1 MCGTG
6 CARGFPSLRLQL
18 LSHWN
23 HLVVCVWGGEQT
35 RISLGV
41 HSEILDLMNIPHV
54 GKSCARLL
62 YKHGIRTAEDVAMTS
77 TAQIAK
83 ILSLA
88 QTTKSHSKVWY
99 NNPHQTE
106 GC

>member
-1 MCGTG
+1 
-6 CARGFPSLRLQL
+6 
-18 LSHWN
+18 
-23 HLVVCVWGGEQT
+23 
-35 RISLGV
+35 
-41 HSEILDLMNIPHV
+41 MNIPHV

-88 QTTKSHSKVWY
+88 QTTKSHSKVGTTTHTRQRVA
-99 NNPHQTE
+99 NH
-106 GC
+106 C